1 MGAPFYQE
9 RDEFEGAMLADKYSI
24 VRRIGRGGM
33 GSVYQAT
40 HVLMDRTVAIKIVRT
55 NYAQADPACLQR
67 FRLEAKASSCLNHPN
82 IMTVYDFGITEQGL
96 AYLVMDY
103 IDGIGLDVVM
113 RSDLGMDIDRVVE
126 IFLQACQA
134 LAHAHDKG
142 VVHRDLKP
150 SNLMLAT
157 DENGR
162 ELVKIVDFGI
172 AKMLP
177 GRSRAAEVINDGGQV
192 IGSPLYMSPEQCMGD
207 DQDGRSDI
215 YSLGCLLYEV
225 LTGAPPISDKHV
237 LGIMYKH
244 MNEPPKPFATVAP
257 ECQIPPA
264 LEAVVLKALAKNPND
279 RHQSM
284 RDMAIELQS
293 AMAVA
298 EKTHSEL
305 KYVQR
310 ANPADYEFF
319 DSDESQSKL
328 EVHASGCD
336 PIEQHY
342 IRKLRSALDQF
353 GAENPDVVPSMHHL
367 ADYYISRNKPSR
379 AERQLKMAI
388 ELLVANFGPWDAR
401 VADAA
406 LKLAELYRT
415 GGRPY
420 DAEPLYLDLVAIKK
434 TCVGANHPDIPFLTL
449 RLAELYLSTAR
460 ISDAYKYYSKCLR
473 SAEAVYGQDDPVL
486 SAIIVGLAA
495 VLLQMGE
502 LEQAAWLYHRALEL
516 NELNL
521 GINHPAVIGPL
532 VSLGLVYRRLEN
544 WPEAE
549 ASLYRAVTV
558 HRENFDADNSE
569 ICHAYWLLAEIY
581 SHHLKH
587 ENAEA
592 LYEHVLKFFEG
603 QSGVDEAVA
612 QLYNNY
618 GVHFLRKKQMSSAE
632 TQFLQALKIRER
644 SYGKL
649 SPEVASSLNL
659 IATLYHSQEKLDLA
673 EEYYRRSLASCGQIQ
688 NAAALASEN
697 LRALGDLYTAQNRFA
712 EAGPAYMKAL
722 KVLNVEIDSTEPR
735 SEQTQQI
742 LSSLSNL
749 HLAANGVQT
758 VHSED
763 AAVGEGTTPPL
774 LGHTEPELTSE
785 CLDDCLSA
793 VGDVQFS

>member
-33 GSVYQAT
+33 GSVYEAT
-40 HVLMDRTVAIKIVRT
+40 HVLMDRTVAIKIVRA
-55 NYAQADPACLQR
+55 NYAQADPTCLQR

-103 IDGIGLDVVM
+103 IDGVGLDVIM
-113 RSDLGMDIDRVVE
+113 RSGIGTDVERVVE
-126 IFLQACQA
+126 IFSQACLA

-150 SNLMLAT
+150 SNLMLAKN
-157 DENGR
+157 ENGR

-177 GRSRAAEVINDGGQV
+177 GRSRSAEVINDGGQV

-207 DQDGRSDI
+207 DDQDGRSDI
-215 YSLGCLLYEV
+215 YSLGCLLYEI
-225 LTGAPPISDKHV
+225 LTGAPPISDKDV

-244 MNEPPKPFATVAP
+244 MNELPKPFATVAP
-257 ECQIPPA
+257 ECQAPPA

-284 RDMAIELQS
+284 REMALELQS
-293 AMAVA
+293 SLAAT
-298 EKTHSEL
+298 EQIPSEPKSVPL
-305 KYVQR
+305 
-310 ANPADYEFF
+310 ATAADYEFF
-319 DSDESQSKL
+319 DCEKFPPMHDMRP
-328 EVHASGCD
+328 SGCD
-336 PIEQHY
+336 PVEQHY
-342 IRKLRSALDQF
+342 IRKLRSAIDQF
-353 GAENPDVVPSMHHL
+353 GSENPAVVPSMHHL

-379 AERQLKMAI
+379 AERQLKIAI
-388 ELLVANFGPWDAR
+388 KLLVTNFGAWNAR

-420 DAEPLYLDLVAIKK
+420 DAEPLYLDLVSIKK
-434 TCVGANHPDIPFLTL
+434 SCLGANHPDIPFLTL
-449 RLAELYLSTAR
+449 RLAELYLSTER
-460 ISDAYKYYSKCLR
+460 IEDAYKYYSKCLR
-473 SAEAVYGQDDPVL
+473 SAESVYGHDDPVL
-486 SAIIVGLAA
+486 SVIIVGLAA

-502 LEQAAWLYHRALEL
+502 LEQAAWLCHRALEL

-521 GINHPAVIGPL
+521 GVNHPAVIGPL
-532 VSLGLVYRRLEN
+532 VSLGLVYRRMEN
-544 WPEAE
+544 WAEAE
-549 ASLYRAVTV
+549 AALYRAVNV
-558 HRENFDADNSE
+558 HRENFDSDNSE

-581 SHHLKH
+581 CHHDKQ

-612 QLYNNY
+612 QLYNSY
-618 GVHFLRKKQMSSAE
+618 GVHFLRQKQIARAE

-644 SYGKL
+644 NHGKS

-673 EEYYRRSLASCGQIQ
+673 EEYYRRSLSSCGQIQ
-688 NAAALASEN
+688 YAAELVSEN

-722 KVLNVEIDSTEPR
+722 RVLNDAAAATEPGT
-735 SEQTQQI
+735 EQTQQI
-742 LSSLSNL
+742 LTSLSSL
-749 HLAANGVQT
+749 HQAANGGPT
-758 VHSED
+758 
-763 AAVGEGTTPPL
+763 AAAMVV
-774 LGHTEPELTSE
+774 TEVNT
-785 CLDDCLSA
+785 
-793 VGDVQFS
+793 